1 MLLSHW
7 SQSLPVNNLW
17 VWEIRPTRVKMAHLK
32 HNIMNTFRAWHNEW
46 HWTLWRVC
54 PFHNNC
60 TGTRFFKNS
69 PIWIFWR
76 LKVEAWPLWLTGVLT
91 YKSLLG
97 LISSNSRHWTA
108 YFDWIIWQITSVP
121 AWYRPSEGQGLSTS
135 FCEWSVWSEEKKKL
149 DIFCEWIKIFCFYIY
164 RIVWE
169 MSYQNLFWTFSG
181 PFLYYVNKE
190 TLLKLLNLH
199 FFFIVRD

>member
-60 TGTRFFKNS
+60 TGIRFFKNS

-76 LKVEAWPLWLTGVLT
+76 LKVEAWPLWLTGVPT

-135 FCEWSVWSEEKKKL
+135 FCEWSAWSEEKK
-149 DIFCEWIKIFCFYIY
+149 
-164 RIVWE
+164 
-169 MSYQNLFWTFSG
+169 SWTFS
-181 PFLYYVNKE
+181 VNE
-190 TLLKLLNLH
+190 LKSSV
-199 FFFIVRD
+199 FIFTG